1 VRVAIVGAGLA
12 GLAAAVDLVDAG
24 HQVDLYE
31 ARPFMG
37 GKVGSWVDEG
47 GNHIEMGLHV
57 FFFNYANLFA
67 LLRKVGALDNLLPK
81 DHTHLFVNKGGD
93 LRELDFRFPIGAPFN
108 GLKAFFTTPQ
118 LDWIDKLR
126 NALALGTSPIVR
138 GLIDYEGAMAVIRD
152 LDRISFKDWFTGHG
166 GSERSI
172 ERMWDPI
179 AYALGFIDCE
189 AISARC
195 MLTIFLMFATKT
207 EASKLNLLKGSPH
220 RWLTGPILDYV
231 TARGARLHLRH
242 RVSEVHYEEA
252 SPGENTQADSPTR
265 VTALTLSTPDGP
277 LRVEADTYLA
287 ACDVPGI
294 QRLLP
299 EAWRRHP
306 QFDHIYKL
314 EAVPVATVQ
323 LRYDG
328 WVTELGQDAAADQRR
343 HDVASPAG
351 LDNLLYTADAQFS
364 CFADLA
370 LASPVDYRKDGLGSL
385 LQCVL
390 TPGDPWIPK
399 KTEEIVA
406 ATDAQVRALFPSAQG
421 LTLVWSNVVKLA
433 QSLYREAPG
442 MEPYRPE
449 QATPVANFFL
459 AGSYTRQDYI
469 DSMEGATMSGRLAA
483 AAILGQPAKL
493 ASLASLVGPAAGRA
507 TAAGVS

>member
-1 VRVAIVGAGLA
+1 VQVAIVGSGLA

-24 HQVDLYE
+24 HRVDLYE

-37 GKVGSWVDEG
+37 GKVGSWVDDA

-67 LLRKVGALDNLLPK
+67 LLRKVGAIDNLLPK
-81 DHTHLFVNKGGD
+81 DHTHLFVNAGGD

-138 GLIDYEGAMAVIRD
+138 GLVDYEGAMRVIRD
-152 LDRISFKDWFTGHG
+152 LDRISFQQWFLGHG
-166 GSERSI
+166 GSLQSI
-172 ERMWDPI
+172 ERMWNPI

-195 MLTIFLMFATKT
+195 MLTIFMMFAAKT

-220 RWLTGPILDYV
+220 RWLTGPILDYI
-231 TARGARLHLRH
+231 TARGGRLHLRH
-242 RVSEVHYEEA
+242 RVTEIAFSE
-252 SPGENTQADSPTR
+252 SPAADGTLETR
-265 VTALTLSTPDGP
+265 VSGLSLGTPDGP
-277 LRVEADTYLA
+277 VTVEADAYLA

-294 QRLLP
+294 QRLIP
-299 EAWRRHP
+299 ESWRRWP
-306 QFDHIYKL
+306 LFDNLYKL

-328 WVTELGQDAAADQRR
+328 WVTELGDTAADQAARR
-343 HDVASPAG
+343 DLAHPTG
-351 LDNLLYTADAQFS
+351 LDNLLYTADADFS

-370 LASPVDYRKDGLGSL
+370 LASPVDYRKEGLGSL

-390 TPGDPWIPK
+390 TPGDPWIPR

-406 ATDAQVRALFPSAQG
+406 ATDEQVRRLFPSSRQ

-442 MEPYRPE
+442 MEPYRPS
-449 QATPVANFFL
+449 QRTPVSNFFL

-469 DSMEGATMSGRLAA
+469 DSMEGATMSGHLAA
-483 AAILGQPAKL
+483 AAMLDRPVQL
-493 ASLASLVGPAAGRA
+493 ATNAATGH
-507 TAAGVS
+507 